1 MTTKEKIEKF
11 KQEFDPF
18 FLKEVRSILKEQ
30 REFHSIAT
38 ELDEFLIDIVLNYTK
53 GGKRIRPFLI
63 DFFADT
69 DLEDDL
75 LMDICLASELFHLAA
90 IIHDDI
96 MDESVTRR
104 GVQTIHVATQK
115 FSQGSKRLG
124 SDVAIIMGDIFLVE
138 SMAKAANLPKPIFKE
153 FRKMIQRTTRGQYLD
168 SFGMNKTLGAV
179 SEETVLA
186 RHELKTAWYTFTSP
200 AIFGFML
207 SGTNSDESL
216 DVLVS
221 IMTELGLLFQIR
233 DDIIDCID
241 KNSGKPLFGDIFENQ
256 TTWVTLY
263 VKDNYPEKFLDIV
276 KFKDTKDVQIF
287 EGIFSDIDLK
297 TPYKKEFQKRLSLID
312 TIDVKHESIKEKARE
327 VLNILRLE

>member
-1 MTTKEKIEKF
+1 MTTKEKIKKF
-11 KQEFDPF
+11 KKEFDPF
-18 FLKEVRSILKEQ
+18 FIKEVRSILREQ
-30 REFHSIAT
+30 RGFHSITT
-38 ELDEFLIDIVLNYTK
+38 ELDELMIEIVLDYTK

-69 DLEDDL
+69 DAEEDL
-75 LMDICLASELFHLAA
+75 LMDLCLASELFHLAA

-96 MDESVTRR
+96 MDESVERR

-115 FSQGSKRLG
+115 FSQEHKMLG
-124 SDVAIIMGDIFLVE
+124 KDVALIMGDIFLVE
-138 SMAKAANLPKPIFKE
+138 SMAKAANLPKPIFRE

-168 SFGMNKTLGAV
+168 SFGMNKTLGTV
-179 SEETVLA
+179 SEETILA

-200 AIFGFML
+200 AIFGFMFR
-207 SGTNSDESL
+207 GVNSEESL
-216 DVLVS
+216 DVLVL

-263 VKDNYPEKFLDIV
+263 IKDHYPEKFLDIM
-276 KFKDTKDVQIF
+276 KFKDTKDVEIF

-297 TPYKKEFQKRLSLID
+297 TPYEKEFQKRLSLID
-312 TIDVKHESIKEKARE
+312 AIDVKYESIKEKARE
-327 VLNILRLE
+327 LLNILQLE